1 MGLMVQV
8 SHKHWRWCHAGEG
21 GQNARLR
28 VLEAPIVGLLIAIL
42 MSGVTVGSPAAIAAG
57 KSAAMVMD
65 ANTGEVLYARNGDAR
80 RYPASLTKMMTL
92 YMVFEE
98 IKAGRLSFKTPI
110 RMTKSA
116 AKRPP
121 SKLGIKP
128 GRTILLKHAVRALVT
143 KSANDVAA
151 AVAEHIAGSEAA
163 FARRMTRRARSLGM
177 SSTTFKNASG
187 LTHDSQVTTAR
198 DMITLALRLQDDHP
212 QHFYLFSTRAFNYH
226 GKTYRN
232 HNTLLRSM
240 RGVNGIKTGY
250 TRASGFNLV
259 TSMRHGKKHL
269 VAAVFGGKTAR
280 ARNSRMRSLLYR
292 SMRKASTHKTRKRA
306 PMLLAKPA
314 QVPRARKRIAARVA
328 PAPRRK
334 PDRAPRPRT
343 RTLISRGPAS
353 PAPYP
358 FRPAKA
364 AVAPRPQQPIVAR
377 PRRATPP
384 RPRVAMARVRPVSV
398 LAKQRV
404 ARSELSPVA
413 RAQPAK
419 LAPIRMARATLMPS
433 PPFLRHPP
441 QAVVRGRPPSTLN
454 QQAALLAPKRNYG
467 VGLARAG
474 TRWSLNGPRRGE
486 NTARQAAPA
495 PKGTYQIQI
504 GALPSAARAEQRA
517 RDVSARM
524 AGMLNG
530 YRSVTMPV
538 MVRGKQLWR
547 VRFAGFASSQATKT
561 CNELRRNN
569 IDCFVTQP

>member
-1 MGLMVQV
+1 MV
-8 SHKHWRWCHAGEG
+8 
-21 GQNARLR
+21 L
-28 VLEAPIVGLLIAIL
+28 
-42 MSGVTVGSPAAIAAG
+42 
-57 KSAAMVMD
+57 D
-65 ANTGEVLYARNGDAR
+65 ANTGEVLYARNGDAQ

-92 YMVFEE
+92 YMVFDE

-116 AKRPP
+116 ARRPP

-128 GRTILLKHAVRALVT
+128 GKTILLKHAVRSLVT

-151 AVAEHIAGSEAA
+151 AVAEHIAGTEAR
-163 FARRMTRRARSLGM
+163 FARRMTKRARRIGM
-177 SSTTFKNASG
+177 SATTFKNASG
-187 LTHDSQVTTAR
+187 LTSAGQTTSAR

-212 QHFYLFSTRAFNYH
+212 QHFYLFSTNAFHYH

-292 SMRKASTHKTRKRA
+292 HMKKASTRKTRQRA
-306 PMLLAKPA
+306 PMLLAKPT
-314 QVPRARKRIAARVA
+314 QPPRARIRTAARTV
-328 PAPRRK
+328 PAPRRAVE
-334 PDRAPRPRT
+334 PAPRPLKRPV
-343 RTLISRGPAS
+343 IASAPAS
-353 PAPYP
+353 APAPFAFSP
-358 FRPAKA
+358 GKGGA
-364 AVAPRPQQPIVAR
+364 APRHVYPRVAL
-377 PRRATPP
+377 PRAQPP

-404 ARSELSPVA
+404 ARVELAPVV
-413 RAQPAK
+413 RTKEPQPA
-419 LAPIRMARATLMPS
+419 PIPQRALNRMARATVMPS
-433 PPFLRHPP
+433 PSQR
-441 QAVVRGRPPSTLN
+441 QARAQGVTRGRPPSTLN
-454 QQAALLAPKRNYG
+454 QQAARLAPQRDYG
-467 VGLARAG
+467 AGLARAG
-474 TRWSLNGPRRGE
+474 TRWNLNGPRH
-486 NTARQAAPA
+486 NTFAAHKA
-495 PKGTYQIQI
+495 AAKGNYHIQI
-504 GALPSAARAEQRA
+504 GALPSAALAEQHA

-524 AGMLNG
+524 SGMLDG
-530 YRSVTMPV
+530 YRTVTMPV

-547 VRFAGFASSQATKT
+547 VRFAGFASSGATKT